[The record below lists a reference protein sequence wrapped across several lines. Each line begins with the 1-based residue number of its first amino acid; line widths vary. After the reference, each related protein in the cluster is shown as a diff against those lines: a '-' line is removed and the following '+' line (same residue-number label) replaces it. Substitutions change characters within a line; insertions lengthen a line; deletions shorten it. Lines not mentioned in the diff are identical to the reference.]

1 MSNQFFLFITI
12 TLCILYLITFGLVCM
27 TLCEYIYICTFILY
41 QLIRTV
47 KEVIQFLFLKKVFIY
62 WTMLGLVVT

>member
-12 TLCILYLITFGLVCM
+12 TLCILYLITCGLVCM